1 MMHMPMQRSTVCFAM
16 TPDGSA
22 QTIPIS
28 LGKAS
33 MPALAAAL
41 VPLVGSA
48 IQLGA
53 VLRRAC
59 RWVFIRMKAIN
70 AILSP
75 VITLRDKKA

>member
-1 MMHMPMQRSTVCFAM
+1 M
-16 TPDGSA
+16 TRDGSA

-33 MPALAAAL
+33 ALAAAL
-41 VPLVGSA
+41 APLVGSA

-70 AILSP
+70 SILSP

>member
-1 MMHMPMQRSTVCFAM
+1 M

-33 MPALAAAL
+33 MPAHAAAPA
-41 VPLVGSA
+41 PLVGSA

-70 AILSP
+70 SILSP

>member
-1 MMHMPMQRSTVCFAM
+1 MHCQCKRSNVCFAM

-33 MPALAAAL
+33 MPALAVAL
-41 VPLVGSA
+41 APLVGRA

-70 AILSP
+70 AILSGP
-75 VITLRDKKA
+75 RVAMPQF